1 MQTMHQEDSSR
12 PVTDRSSHGLRERK
26 REATRQRVEKVAI
39 ELALEHGLEHVTVD
53 QICEASE
60 ISARTF
66 FNYFGSKENA
76 VIGIGSKAPSEASV
90 QAFIA
95 GLGGS
100 ILEDFLVML
109 ARTFA
114 ERGPDVAL
122 FRARR
127 ELFSREPELAAMH
140 MTRMTAEREVLNSIV
155 KRRLVQRRP
164 ELDEEAQEDE
174 ASLVVGI
181 GMGALSVVG
190 QQWQKSSGDAALED
204 LVHQLLPRLR
214 RVTEPSRRPIGA

>member
-1 MQTMHQEDSSR
+1 MQIMHKEEALDDAIAGS
-12 PVTDRSSHGLRERK
+12 PPGLRERK
-26 REATRQRVEKVAI
+26 REATRRRVEKAAI
-39 ELALEHGLEHVTVD
+39 ELALANGLEHVTVD
-53 QICEASE
+53 QICDASD

-76 VIGIGSKAPSEASV
+76 MIGVGSKLPSQEAV
-90 QAFIA
+90 DAFVSGPHGA
-95 GLGGS
+95 

-127 ELFSREPELAAMH
+127 ELFSREPQLAAMQ
-140 MTRMTAEREVLNSIV
+140 MAKMTADRDEFTTIV
-155 KRRLVQRRP
+155 KRRVANADP
-164 ELDEEAQEDE
+164 DLDEATQLEEAI
-174 ASLVVGI
+174 LVVGV
-181 GMGALSVVG
+181 GMGALHVVG
-190 QQWQKSSGDAALED
+190 HQWHESSGEASLED

-214 RVTEPSRRPIGA
+214 RVTEPCRPPIGA

>member
-1 MQTMHQEDSSR
+1 MQIMHIEDAPDEAIAGS
-12 PVTDRSSHGLRERK
+12 PPGLRERK
-26 REATRQRVEKVAI
+26 REATRRRVEKAAI
-39 ELALEHGLEHVTVD
+39 ELALANGLEHVTVD
-53 QICEASE
+53 QICDASD

-76 VIGIGSKAPSEASV
+76 MIGVGSKLPSQEAV
-90 QAFIA
+90 DAFVS
-95 GLGGS
+95 GPRGP

-127 ELFSREPELAAMH
+127 ELFSREPQLAAMQMAK
-140 MTRMTAEREVLNSIV
+140 MTVDRDELTTIVRRRVANADPDLAEAAQL
-155 KRRLVQRRP
+155 
-164 ELDEEAQEDE
+164 EEAI
-174 ASLVVGI
+174 LVVGV
-181 GMGALSVVG
+181 GMGALHVLG
-190 QQWQKSSGDAALED
+190 YQWHESSGEASFED

-214 RVTEPSRRPIGA
+214 RAIEPSRPPIGA

>member
-1 MQTMHQEDSSR
+1 MHTVETPDEAIVCPQ
-12 PVTDRSSHGLRERK
+12 PGLRERK
-26 REATRQRVEKVAI
+26 REATRRRVEKAAI
-39 ELALEHGLEHVTVD
+39 ELALANGLEHVTVD
-53 QICEASE
+53 QICEASD

-76 VIGIGSKAPSEASV
+76 MIGIGSKLPSPEAV
-90 QAFIA
+90 EAFVT
-95 GLGGS
+95 GMRGP

-127 ELFSREPELAAMH
+127 DLFSREPQLAAMQ
-140 MTRMTAEREVLNSIV
+140 MAKMTAERDEFTTIV
-155 KRRLVQRRP
+155 KRRVATANPDLIEAAQ
-164 ELDEEAQEDE
+164 LEEAI
-174 ASLVVGI
+174 LVVGV
-181 GMGALSVVG
+181 GMGALHVVG
-190 QQWQKSSGDAALED
+190 HQWHESSGEASLED

-214 RVTEPSRRPIGA
+214 RVTESSRRPIGA

>member
-1 MQTMHQEDSSR
+1 MQNMHSTSA
-12 PVTDRSSHGLRERK
+12 TDEAIAHAPTGLRERK
-26 REATRQRVEKVAI
+26 REATRLRVEKAAI
-39 ELALEHGLEHVTVD
+39 ELALEHGIEHLTVD
-53 QICEASE
+53 QICEASD

-76 VIGIGSKAPSEASV
+76 VIGIGSKAPSDAAV

-127 ELFSREPELAAMH
+127 ELFGREPQLAAMH

-155 KRRLVQRRP
+155 KRRVAQMQP
-164 ELDEEAQEDE
+164 ELDEDAQDDE

-214 RVTEPSRRPIGA
+214 RVTEPSRRPIGS